1 MSLFKKI
8 AVIFMLIAVNG
19 WSYDIRIA
27 EPYPSAEIPRK
38 VVIGVGHGDDVSIH
52 QALRAADDALKFYED
67 KKVHIRIVAYHQG
80 MRLLLKK
87 EKAIA
92 ERVQA
97 LQQRG
102 VEFVACGYTM
112 DADKI
117 EDWSLTENV
126 EVVSAGVAEIIE
138 RVQEGAVYFQP

>member
-1 MSLFKKI
+1 MTAVKSIVAALVMSAATL
-8 AVIFMLIAVNG
+8 

-27 EPYPSAEIPRK
+27 EPYPSAELPRK
-38 VVIGVGHGDDVSIH
+38 VVIGVNRGDEGSLH
-52 QALRAADDALKFYED
+52 QALRAADDALKFYENE
-67 KKVHIRIVAYHQG
+67 KVRIRVVAYHQG

-87 EKAIA
+87 EKTIA

-112 DADKI
+112 DTDKI
-117 EDWSLTENV
+117 EDWSLTENI